1 MSISLFVVGA
11 MYFVTSAKT
20 CTMMIEVSSEQWI
33 SQLFTIYRVLLLCC
47 SMCCYTAVVA
57 AATVLVLPAAVR
69 HRVPE
74 GQVCCCFIESDPSVL
89 FLFIHTRF
97 IFDGTPGQC
106 CCVAFTASIC
116 LHPR

>member
-57 AATVLVLPAAVR
+57 AVAVPLLPAAVR

-74 GQVCCCFIESDPSVL
+74 GQFWLWFNESDPSVF
-89 FLFIHTRF
+89 FLFIQTQFKH
-97 IFDGTPGQC
+97 PWQY
-106 CCVAFTASIC
+106 CVAFTASFC
-116 LHPR
+116 LHLR